1 MNQIFLETRMFRLSG
16 GEEIMTLAFFV
27 LIQYRS
33 VTDGQTDGHLCS
45 GYISACIARYANAL
59 VKMEL
64 QFNDVMADCLGYIFR
79 NHKFI
84 SFSRME
90 LCEAIYQ

>member
-1 MNQIFLETRMFRLSG
+1 MFRLSD

-45 GYISACIARYANAL
+45 GYTSAGKNDDRLKGTGTAL
-59 VKMEL
+59 TT
-64 QFNDVMADCLGYIFR
+64 G
-79 NHKFI
+79 
-84 SFSRME
+84 FSN
-90 LCEAIYQ
+90 